1 MARPGTKHFL
11 IPFVTWLSLLT
22 IPACAILPVPSY
34 PSYHANAREKWDAQ
48 GVPLLDVP
56 LGLAKMRAYGVTNAV
71 LEANFAC
78 RATNWDRQVY

>member
-1 MARPGTKHFL
+1 M
-11 IPFVTWLSLLT
+11 
-22 IPACAILPVPSY
+22 
-34 PSYHANAREKWDAQ
+34 
-48 GVPLLDVP
+48 DVP